1 MRFKH
6 NKKRNSAFVFEAL
19 TREFAMATLKKDVT
33 RIKKVKQV
41 LKEVFNKEQLMYK
54 ELKLYKALLETKL
67 VDYVTAEKII
77 YEVRRAYAS
86 FGEKELRDEHTA
98 AIHKIN
104 HDLGPSVFQNYVSN
118 YKSIASAYQIFHD
131 SDLNVK
137 DKVLLERKFVNS
149 MVYKEEAQPV
159 VEKEPVDEIV
169 VKTFIKKFNKTFGS
183 LMMEQKTLISKYMGS
198 LNSDDIELKIYVN
211 EELQRLKEELNNSLS
226 TEEFQ
231 ADELMKKKAVKVLSL
246 MEGFKTKRKYSRK
259 DLVFLLKAQELIKEI
274 QQ

>member
-1 MRFKH
+1 MRFRH

-19 TREFAMATLKKDVT
+19 TREFAMATLKKDAS

-41 LKEVFNKEQLMYK
+41 LKEVFNKEKLMYK
-54 ELKLYKALLETKL
+54 ELKLYKALLETKE
-67 VDYVTAEKII
+67 VDYLTAEKII
-77 YEVRRAYAS
+77 YEVRRAYSS
-86 FGEKELRDEHTA
+86 FGEKELKDEHTS

-104 HDLGPSVFQNYVSN
+104 HDLGPSTFQNYVPN

-131 SDLNVK
+131 SDLNIK

-149 MVYKEEAQPV
+149 MIYREGQQESSEQ
-159 VEKEPVDEIV
+159 EPVDEIV
-169 VKTFIKKFNKTFGS
+169 VRTFIKKFNKTFGS

-211 EELQRLKEELNNSLS
+211 EELQRLKEELDKSLS

-231 ADELMKKKAVKVLSL
+231 ADELMNRKAIKVLNL
-246 MEGFKTKRKYSRK
+246 MEEFKTKRKYSRK